1 MRFQWDAAKDRANHA
16 KHGVNFETAA
26 RVFEDPNYILIE
38 DRTGGDGETRWHA
51 IGLVGAVVLLVVH
64 VYRSTID
71 EEQIIRII
79 SARKARKQESR
90 GYFQ

>member
-1 MRFQWDAAKDRANHA
+1 MGRREGSRQPCEAWCKFRNRR
-16 KHGVNFETAA
+16 A

>member
-1 MRFQWDAAKDRANHA
+1 MRFEWDAAKNRANHV
-16 KHGVNFETAA
+16 KHGVTFETAA
-26 RVFEDPNYILIE
+26 RVFEDPNYIVIE

-51 IGLVGAVVLLVVH
+51 IGLLGAVVLLVVY

>member
-38 DRTGGDGETRWHA
+38 DRAGGDGETRWHA